1 MIGLLITDIS
11 KSPTMLVDSL
21 ILIVLVVFTLC
32 IKLINLLLFRATHAR
47 LVVELEL
54 QLPAYTT
61 ATAT

>member
-1 MIGLLITDIS
+1 MIGLLSTDIS

-32 IKLINLLLFRATHAR
+32 IKLINLLLFRATCAR

>member
-32 IKLINLLLFRATHAR
+32 IKLINLLLFRATRAR